1 MSAPPEGDLEIIPT
15 ALPIVGDAST
25 AAGASEGSRAW
36 FDRNQRERFS
46 RTKETKMQVR
56 LTVENEVVWS
66 GSING
71 FFAANGIAADEANTI
86 TANLTEK
93 GEHAFGGGAGPL
105 FILSEAGDKFT
116 YTAGDL
122 EVAPIAI
129 PSPQTYE

>member
-1 MSAPPEGDLEIIPT
+1 VNDSAEPVTDVGAARGRYGDHPYRAT
-15 ALPIVGDAST
+15 NRWGCVHSC
-25 AAGASEGSRAW
+25 GSFRRQQAW

-56 LTVENEVVWS
+56 LTVENEVVWH

-86 TANLTEK
+86 IANLTEK

-105 FILSEAGDKFT
+105 FILS
-116 YTAGDL
+116 
-122 EVAPIAI
+122 
-129 PSPQTYE
+129 